1 MGGFEGGDEGGYWDI
16 DSLPK
21 WMNKGNEDIKN
32 NNKLNSTN
40 RGKSTIEKSD
50 SGYSIKAYAKV
61 NIFLKI
67 TGYKDGYHTLISRFM
82 RVEDLYDTITFVPC
96 KCDTFTIEGCDNVP
110 LESNTI
116 YKAYTA
122 LNEHTGDL
130 DILNFFYQH
139 KVVVTKRIPSQAGLG
154 GGSSDAA
161 AFMRLVK
168 DVCNLLIS
176 TKDLANLGSTVG
188 ADLPFFIYNYPSA
201 NVSGF
206 GEIVEPFE
214 EEPLS
219 LDLYTPDIGCDTA
232 IVYKTFKEHLL
243 NDISLCS
250 FIGWDKLD
258 SITLLEL
265 IADPIML
272 NDLYNAA
279 LIAYPELEKVAK
291 EGWFFSGSGS
301 TFFKIKHRLY

>member
-1 MGGFEGGDEGGYWDI
+1 MGGFAGGDEGGYWDI
-16 DSLPK
+16 ESLPEE
-21 WMNKGNEDIKN
+21 NEDIKSA
-32 NNKLNSTN
+32 KKSHGTN
-40 RGKSTIEKSD
+40 GGKSTIEKSD
-50 SGYSIKAYAKV
+50 SGYSIKAHAKV

-67 TGYKDGYHTLISRFM
+67 TGHKEGYHTLLSRFV
-82 RVEDLYDTITFVPC
+82 RVEECYDTITFVPC
-96 KCDTFTIEGCDNVP
+96 ECETFTIEGCEGVP

-116 YKAYTA
+116 YKAYKA

-168 DVCNLLIS
+168 EVCNLIIG
-176 TKDLANLGSTVG
+176 TEELAKIGSTIG

-214 EEPLS
+214 EAPLS
-219 LDLYTPDIGCDTA
+219 FELYTPDIGCDTA
-232 IVYKTFKEHLL
+232 VVYKTFKEHLL
-243 NDISLCS
+243 DDITLCS
-250 FIGWDKLD
+250 FIGWEKLD
-258 SITLLEL
+258 SKTLLEL
-265 IADPIML
+265 IDDPIIL
-272 NDLYNAA
+272 NDLYNAS
-279 LIAYPELEKVAK
+279 LLAYPGLKELAK

-301 TFFKIKHRLY
+301 TFFKLKP

>member
-1 MGGFEGGDEGGYWDI
+1 M
-16 DSLPK
+16 
-21 WMNKGNEDIKN
+21 
-32 NNKLNSTN
+32 
-40 RGKSTIEKSD
+40 
-50 SGYSIKAYAKV
+50 YSINAHAKV

-67 TGYKDGYHTLISRFM
+67 TGYKEGYHTLLSRFM
-82 RVEDLYDTITFVPC
+82 QVENLYDTIAFVPC
-96 KCDTFTIEGCDNVP
+96 KCDTFTLEGCDDIP

-116 YKAYTA
+116 YKAYKA
-122 LNEHTGDL
+122 LNSHTGDL

-168 DVCNLLIS
+168 EVCHLMIS
-176 TKDLANLGSTVG
+176 TDELAQLGSTIG

-214 EEPLS
+214 ENLLPLE
-219 LDLYTPDIGCDTA
+219 LYTPDIGCNTA
-232 IVYKTFKEHLL
+232 TVYKTFHSHLL
-243 NDISLCS
+243 NNLNLCS
-250 FIGWDKLD
+250 FIGWEKID
-258 SITLLEL
+258 SKTLLDL
-265 IADPIML
+265 IHDPLIL
-272 NDLYNAA
+272 NDLYRAA
-279 LIAYPELEKVAK
+279 LLAYPELKEVAK

-301 TFFKIKHRLY
+301 TFFKPKS